1 MRLAFTPS
9 GLTMDRVRSSAI
21 RLDLIED
28 LQMGAGVRSGMRCR
42 CAGKPRSLPWV
53 THPRQ
58 FGVRWK
64 CRFGK
69 GFCAPSR
76 SGFLRCRRGAC
87 AALEAAS
94 DGEALPAAAFAL
106 DVRVSEAEGLVQALF
121 DEVHDRAVEQAQA
134 CPVNGHP
141 HPAIFDLGIPRLRAV
156 GVVDYVG
163 KAGAAG
169 LTHTEPQAD
178 AVPACREEA
187 LDPICSGFRQ

>member
-1 MRLAFTPS
+1 MRLPRTPS

-21 RLDLIED
+21 RFDLIEKST
-28 LQMGAGVRSGMRCR
+28 GAGR

-58 FGVRWK
+58 FSVRWK

-69 GFCAPSR
+69 GFCARKR
-76 SGFLRCRRGAC
+76 SGQRRCRRGAC

-106 DVRVSEAEGLVQALF
+106 DVRVSESKGLVQALL
-121 DEVHDRAVEQAQA
+121 DEVHDRAVEQAEA
-134 CPVNGHP
+134 RAGNDHP
-141 HPAIFDLGIPRLRAV
+141 HPAVSEHGTPRLRTV
-156 GVVDYVG
+156 GVVDHVG

-169 LTHTEPQAD
+169 LANTQPQAD
-178 AVPACREEA
+178 ALPTRREE
-187 LDPICSGFRQ
+187 